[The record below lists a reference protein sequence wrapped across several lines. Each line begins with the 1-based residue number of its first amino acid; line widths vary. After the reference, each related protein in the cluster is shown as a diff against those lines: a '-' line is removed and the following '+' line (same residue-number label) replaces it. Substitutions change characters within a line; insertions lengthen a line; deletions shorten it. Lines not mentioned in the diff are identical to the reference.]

1 MTIQGPTSHRF
12 VSQRLRLHYVDWGNE
27 EKPPLLLIHGG
38 RDHCRSWD
46 WVAQELRNDWRVIA
60 MDHRGHGDSDW
71 VSDGNYSIMD
81 NVYDVAQLIHQL
93 DLAPVTIIS
102 HSMGAAVC
110 TRLAG
115 IYPEMVKKLVAI
127 EGVGPP
133 REYHDYVA
141 KTTFIERVRNHHAE
155 KRKASGR
162 IPKRYATL
170 EEAFSRM
177 KAENSYLT
185 DEQAL
190 HLTRHGVNR
199 NEDGTFTWKFDPHL
213 NFWPPYELPE
223 ADAHAIWNAIT
234 APTLLLNGADSWA
247 ENPVETGTIRHF
259 RNAQSIEFKNAG
271 HWLHHDQFDLF
282 MKTVR
287 DFIY

>member
-1 MTIQGPTSHRF
+1 MTIHGPTSHRF
-12 VSQRLRLHYVDWGNE
+12 VSQRLRLHYVDWGNV

-46 WVAQELRNDWRVIA
+46 WVAQELRDDWRVIA
-60 MDHRGHGDSDW
+60 MDHRGHGDSEW
-71 VSDGNYSIMD
+71 VSDGNYMLMD
-81 NVYDVAQLIHQL
+81 SVYDVAQLIHQL

-115 IYPEMVKKLVAI
+115 IYPEFVKKLVAI
-127 EGVGPP
+127 EGLGAP
-133 REYHDYVA
+133 REYRDYVA
-141 KTTFIERVRNHHAE
+141 QTTFAQRVRNHFAE

-162 IPKRYATL
+162 LPRRYASI

-177 KAENSYLT
+177 KAENGYLT

-190 HLTRHGVNR
+190 HLTLHGVNR

-213 NFWPPYELPE
+213 NFWPPYDIAWEE
-223 ADAHAIWNAIT
+223 IHALWNAIE
-234 APTLLLNGADSWA
+234 APTLLMNGADSWA
-247 ENPVETGTIRHF
+247 ENPLETGTIRHF
-259 RNAQSIEFKNAG
+259 RNAQSIQFENAG
-271 HWLHHDQFDLF
+271 HWLHHDQFERF
-282 MKTVR
+282 MQTVR
-287 DFIY
+287 DFI